1 MHELLHFD
9 GCLQLLLCQDL
20 LIYLENTKNVI
31 YAYTDLYIFFD
42 EHIFIFK
49 QLNGK
54 KKEKLLNK
62 VIFFI
67 LFVHKKYSR
76 CYIILRL
83 NHWSHTD
90 YLNNVLTTFLGLE
103 CGSCIAVYEGLES
116 SQIRSKVS

>member
-31 YAYTDLYIFFD
+31 YAYTDLYIFVD

-62 VIFFI
+62 VVIFI
-67 LFVHKKYSR
+67 LFVHKVFSLLHNIKVEP
-76 CYIILRL
+76 LK
-83 NHWSHTD
+83 SHGLFKQCPY
-90 YLNNVLTTFLGLE
+90 YLSGPWMW
-103 CGSCIAVYEGLES
+103 
-116 SQIRSKVS
+116 